1 MDARPIFQARPSPV
15 FQFETL
21 CALPCGCVT
30 AAYRAAE
37 LDVSLVSVEAKG
49 PYCPRS
55 AHFIGQV
62 LELGD
67 ALGLRED
74 EDDAP

>member
-1 MDARPIFQARPSPV
+1 MNVRPVIEARPSPV

-21 CALPCGCVT
+21 GALPCGCVT

-37 LDVSLVSVEAKG
+37 WEVSMVSVEAKG
-49 PYCPRS
+49 PYCRRS

-62 LELGD
+62 IELDDPLDLDEGED
-67 ALGLRED
+67 AD
-74 EDDAP
+74 P

>member
-1 MDARPIFQARPSPV
+1 MQLRPIIQARPSPV

-37 LDVSLVSVEAKG
+37 WDVSLVSVEAKG
-49 PYCPRS
+49 PYCPRGS
-55 AHFIGQV
+55 HFIGQV

-67 ALGLRED
+67 ALGPED
-74 EDDAP
+74 EAEGEV